1 LHNTLMKEI
10 TMQHKTKILTTLF
23 VASLSLNSFAEQQI
37 LTGSFDTIKA
47 VAIAEITPLSFTGLT
62 LGNGDSCV
70 MTASADGSG
79 TGYLGDV
86 AMRLG
91 SGQTNAIG
99 TAANTMDVCVGT
111 GTTAIG
117 VYEIDGAA
125 GATVQV
131 TITNGSNA
139 DVSVTPAGC
148 VGFYNDGADLDTC
161 EPLAVVT
168 NGGVTPV
175 RLAGTGDT
183 GTLGEGTP
191 LVGTSLIALGGTIT
205 AARALTAGTPYTVD
219 FTIDVAY

>member
-1 LHNTLMKEI
+1 
-10 TMQHKTKILTTLF
+10 MQHKIKIITTLF
-23 VASLSLNSFAEQQI
+23 VASLSLNSFAEQQV
-37 LTGSFDTIKA
+37 LTGSFNTIKA
-47 VAIAEITPLSFTGLT
+47 VAITEVTSLSFTGLT

-70 MTASADGSG
+70 MTASADGTG

-86 AMRLG
+86 FMRLG
-91 SGQTNAIG
+91 SANTNATG
-99 TAANTMDVCVGT
+99 STVNTMDTCVGA

-139 DVSVTPAGC
+139 DVSVTPSGC
-148 VGFYNDGADLDTC
+148 VGDYTDGPDADTC
-161 EPLAVVT
+161 EPLAVAV
-168 NGGVTPV
+168 NGGITPV

-191 LVGTSLIALGGTIT
+191 LLGTSLIALGGTIT
-205 AARALTAGTPYTVD
+205 AARTLTAGTPYSVD